1 LLVERGLASTL
12 EKARALIY
20 AGSVTVDRQPVTK
33 PGKAVASSGE
43 LAVKEAEHPYVSRGG
58 LKLAHALD
66 HYAISVQGRTALDIG
81 ASTGGFTH
89 CLLLRGVEKVHAVD
103 VGYGQLAWS
112 LRQDPRVRVLER
124 TNARYLTAA
133 DIGPPVDLAVVDAS
147 FISLKLI
154 IPPLLPLLKPRG
166 AILALVKPQ
175 FEVGRGKVGKGGI
188 VREEAKRLRA
198 VDAVRKELGS
208 LGLQTIGLIESP
220 LPGQKGNREYLICL
234 RKKGVSGTLPDGESH
249 RCS

>member
-1 LLVERGLASTL
+1 VNRPPAKGRLDRLLVERGLVSTL

-20 AGSVTVDRQPVTK
+20 AGAVTVDGQPVTK
-33 PGKAVASSGE
+33 PGKAVVLSRD
-43 LAVKEAEHPYVSRGG
+43 LAVREAEHPYVSRGG
-58 LKLAHALD
+58 VKLAHALD
-66 HYAISVQGRTALDIG
+66 HYALSVRDRTALDIG

-89 CLLLRGVEKVHAVD
+89 CLLLRGAVKVHAVD

-124 TNARYLTAA
+124 TNARYLSPA

-154 IPPLLPLLKPRG
+154 IPALLPILKPRG
-166 AILALVKPQ
+166 EILALVKPQ

-188 VREEAKRLRA
+188 VRQEADRLEALETLAAHFRERGLA
-198 VDAVRKELGS
+198 VAEPTPSPILGA
-208 LGLQTIGLIESP
+208 
-220 LPGQKGNREYLICL
+220 KGNREFFLHL
-234 RKKGVSGTLPDGESH
+234 QKTT
-249 RCS
+249 